1 MPPSTPSVGTIRVL
15 RQFIARPSPFSS
27 PLSSSAKRTFSLLR
41 RTPPQATP
49 TLPAFTFRKP
59 TSHQKTHIPC
69 SLSSQA
75 RNFSSTPCQ
84 YATLNQVRRGC
95 RKGKRVR
102 KTTSPALV
110 GRPQMKG
117 VCLKTGITKPK
128 KPNSGERKTARIRL
142 TNGAVVTGYI
152 PGEGHNIQ
160 QHSVVLIRG
169 GRAQDCPGVRY
180 HLVRGALD
188 LTGVGNRI
196 TSRSKYGT
204 KKPKSA

>member
-1 MPPSTPSVGTIRVL
+1 MPPSAPSAGTIRLL
-15 RQFIARPSPFSS
+15 RQFIARPSPSFS
-27 PLSSSAKRTFSLLR
+27 PLSSSARRPFSVLR
-41 RTPPQATP
+41 RTPQLTP
-49 TLPAFTFRKP
+49 TTPLSKSLPT
-59 TSHQKTHIPC
+59 TSTL
-69 SLSSQA
+69 LSHKA
-75 RNFSSTPCQ
+75 RQFSSTPCQ
-84 YATLNQVRRGC
+84 NATLNQVRRGC
-95 RKGKRVR
+95 RKGKRAR
-102 KTTSPALV
+102 KPTSPALV
-110 GRPQMKG
+110 NRPQMKG

-142 TNGAVVTGYI
+142 TSGTVVTGYI

-188 LTGVGNRI
+188 LTGVGSRL

-204 KKPKSA
+204 KKPKSS

>member
-1 MPPSTPSVGTIRVL
+1 MPPSTPSVGTIRLL
-15 RQFIARPSPFSS
+15 RHFIARPSPFSS
-27 PLSSSAKRTFSLLR
+27 PLSTSAKRTFSLLR
-41 RTPPQATP
+41 RTPQTTP
-49 TLPAFTFRKP
+49 TTLAAVTLRKP
-59 TSHQKTHIPC
+59 ISHQNIIAP
-69 SLSSQA
+69 SNPSSQA
-75 RNFSSTPCQ
+75 RKFSSTPRHN
-84 YATLNQVRRGC
+84 ATLNQVRNGC

>member
-1 MPPSTPSVGTIRVL
+1 MPPSTPSVGAIRLL
-15 RQFIARPSPFSS
+15 RHFVTLPSHFSS
-27 PLSSSAKRTFSLLR
+27 PLSTSAKRTFSLLC
-41 RTPPQATP
+41 RTPQTTP
-49 TLPAFTFRKP
+49 TLAAVTLRKP
-59 TSHQKTHIPC
+59 ISHQNISGPST
-69 SLSSQA
+69 LSSQA
-75 RNFSSTPCQ
+75 RKFSSTPRHN
-84 YATLNQVRRGC
+84 ATLNQVRRGC